1 MWWHNGVA
9 GSRLRRGAIVRAVA
23 ALAIAALVGGCFQP
37 VYGDRSPT
45 GGPVLRDQLSAVDV
59 LQIEAPKGTDE
70 ARLAVEIRNALLFDF
85 TGGGSPASPTHKL
98 KISMTSQRT
107 SIIVDI
113 NTSRPD
119 VENYGI
125 NASYSLTELATNR
138 VVVTGQTFARVSY
151 DIPGQQ
157 QRFARLRGLRDA
169 ESRAAKVIADN
180 IMSRLSSYFVA
191 GRRASGAV
199 RALSIRHARATHASI
214 FFAMVGSTASAGVA
228 ADGRA
233 ESLGDRE
240 VSRAARSGA
249 ADRLVFGP
257 DAGLVRERAEAL
269 VRASI
274 DDPKDPFQLA
284 RLDGD
289 DLASEPTRLVEEAN
303 TIPLF
308 GGRRAVWV
316 KAGSRNFAP
325 AVEALVAAASP
336 DCRVVIEA
344 GDLAH
349 RTLRRSASAPRMSWR
364 CRATPTPKEIWC
376 ASSTTSCGR
385 QASPSHP
392 RRARAGAFAR
402 RRPPRLAHEIAKLA
416 LFARGQE
423 QVELDDVMAV
433 VADASTLA
441 LDGLIDAA
449 FAGRTNELEVQ
460 FGKARTAGTSPGT
473 IVSTALRQVTQLHK
487 ARLAVDDGAS
497 VSEAT
502 GVIQPFV
509 HFSRKAAVEAALRSW
524 TSARL
529 ERAMA
534 QLAEALLE
542 SRKQAGLADVI
553 AQRTLLSLA
562 VNVRRKG

>member
-1 MWWHNGVA
+1 MVA
-9 GSRLRRGAIVRAVA
+9 LKASEIEKF
-23 ALAIAALVGGCFQP
+23 LA
-37 VYGDRSPT
+37 
-45 GGPVLRDQLSAVDV
+45 
-59 LQIEAPKGTDE
+59 
-70 ARLAVEIRNALLFDF
+70 
-85 TGGGSPASPTHKL
+85 
-98 KISMTSQRT
+98 
-107 SIIVDI
+107 
-113 NTSRPD
+113 RPD
-119 VENYGI
+119 P
-125 NASYSLTELATNR
+125 
-138 VVVTGQTFARVSY
+138 AR
-151 DIPGQQ
+151 P
-157 QRFARLRGLRDA
+157 
-169 ESRAAKVIADN
+169 
-180 IMSRLSSYFVA
+180 IM
-191 GRRASGAV
+191 
-199 RALSIRHARATHASI
+199 
-214 FFAMVGSTASAGVA
+214 
-228 ADGRA
+228 
-233 ESLGDRE
+233 
-240 VSRAARSGA
+240 
-249 ADRLVFGP
+249 LVFGP

-274 DDPKDPFQLA
+274 DDAKDPFQLA

-325 AVEALVAAASP
+325 AVEAVVAAASP

-344 GDLAH
+344 GDLK
-349 RTLRRSASAPRMSWR
+349 RTAPLRAL
-364 CRATPTPKEIWC
+364 CERAKNAVALPCYADTERDLVRLIDDELRE
-376 ASSTTSCGR
+376 AGL
-385 QASPSHP
+385 AISPE
-392 RRARAGAFAR
+392 ARAALVPLLGGD
-402 RRPPRLAHEIAKLA
+402 RLASRHEIAKLA
-416 LFARGQE
+416 LFARGKA

-449 FAGRTNELEVQ
+449 FAGRTTELEVQ

-473 IVSTALRQVTQLHK
+473 IVSTALRQVTQLHR
-487 ARLAVDDGAS
+487 ARLAVEDGAS

-509 HFSRKAAVEAALRSW
+509 HFSRKAAVETALRSW

-562 VNVRRKG
+562 VNARRKG

>member
-1 MWWHNGVA
+1 MVA
-9 GSRLRRGAIVRAVA
+9 LKASEIEKF
-23 ALAIAALVGGCFQP
+23 LA
-37 VYGDRSPT
+37 
-45 GGPVLRDQLSAVDV
+45 
-59 LQIEAPKGTDE
+59 
-70 ARLAVEIRNALLFDF
+70 
-85 TGGGSPASPTHKL
+85 
-98 KISMTSQRT
+98 
-107 SIIVDI
+107 
-113 NTSRPD
+113 RPD
-119 VENYGI
+119 P
-125 NASYSLTELATNR
+125 
-138 VVVTGQTFARVSY
+138 ARPIV
-151 DIPGQQ
+151 
-157 QRFARLRGLRDA
+157 
-169 ESRAAKVIADN
+169 
-180 IMSRLSSYFVA
+180 
-191 GRRASGAV
+191 
-199 RALSIRHARATHASI
+199 
-214 FFAMVGSTASAGVA
+214 
-228 ADGRA
+228 
-233 ESLGDRE
+233 
-240 VSRAARSGA
+240 
-249 ADRLVFGP
+249 LVFGP

-274 DDPKDPFQLA
+274 DDAKDPFQLA

-344 GDLAH
+344 GDLK
-349 RTLRRSASAPRMSWR
+349 RTAPLRAL
-364 CRATPTPKEIWC
+364 CERAKNAVALPCYADTERDLVRLIDDEMRE
-376 ASSTTSCGR
+376 AGL
-385 QASPSHP
+385 AISPE
-392 RRARAGAFAR
+392 ARAALVPLLGGD
-402 RRPPRLAHEIAKLA
+402 RLASRHEIAKLA
-416 LFARGQE
+416 LFARGKA

-449 FAGRTNELEVQ
+449 FAGRTTELEVQ

-473 IVSTALRQVTQLHK
+473 IVSTALRQVTQLHR
-487 ARLAVDDGAS
+487 ARLAVEDGAS

-509 HFSRKAAVEAALRSW
+509 HFSRKAAVETALRSW

-562 VNVRRKG
+562 VNARRKG